1 MRKSLQHVAAAV
13 FLSLALAAPSW
24 GYEKEIDALSVT
36 MAQKIASKGKTR
48 VAVVD
53 FADLEGN
60 VRYFDKFIAEQ
71 FSVALAGAGKGF
83 RVIDRS
89 NLNSLIK
96 EHKLSATGM
105 INPATAM
112 KLGKIAG
119 ADALVTGTLTPIGDN
134 VQLIVKVLDA
144 NTADVIDS
152 GKINIARTQA
162 VNELLEKNISSESTG
177 SASVNGSQQASAKKA
192 VTTQVV
198 KDILF
203 EAIDCKASGNSLT
216 CHLAATNKKD
226 DREIRLY
233 IRTIDEKRSRMF
245 DNLSSEKNVS
255 SIDIAN
261 KKSSSDNNGNEY
273 VDHMLVSGIQT
284 RLTISF
290 EGIDNKA
297 DRVALLD
304 LTCKEITS
312 DTVFKVQFRDIPIS
326 R

>member
-1 MRKSLQHVAAAV
+1 MRKSIQHVAAAL

-71 FSVALAGAGKGF
+71 FSVALSGAGKGF

-119 ADALVTGTLTPIGDN
+119 ADALVTGTLTPISDN

-144 NTADVIDS
+144 NTADIIDS
-152 GKINIARTQA
+152 AKINIARTQA
-162 VNELLEKNISSESTG
+162 VNELLGKEIAQENPTAESTEVAKRNGTGKAISEVKGFAFNVKECKKSGGFLTCSVSITSSNNDKQIKIYANYYSGRTVIYDNAGNEYAANKIATGEQAEIGYIERRLVANVPTKYSFEFKNISQDASTV
-177 SASVNGSQQASAKKA
+177 A
-192 VTTQVV
+192 
-198 KDILF
+198 LF
-203 EAIDCKASGNSLT
+203 EIKC
-216 CHLAATNKKD
+216 LA
-226 DREIRLY
+226 E
-233 IRTIDEKRSRMF
+233 
-245 DNLSSEKNVS
+245 
-255 SIDIAN
+255 
-261 KKSSSDNNGNEY
+261 NE
-273 VDHMLVSGIQT
+273 Q
-284 RLTISF
+284 F
-290 EGIDNKA
+290 
-297 DRVALLD
+297 VA
-304 LTCKEITS
+304 
-312 DTVFKVQFRDIPIS
+312 QFRNIPIS
-326 R
+326 K